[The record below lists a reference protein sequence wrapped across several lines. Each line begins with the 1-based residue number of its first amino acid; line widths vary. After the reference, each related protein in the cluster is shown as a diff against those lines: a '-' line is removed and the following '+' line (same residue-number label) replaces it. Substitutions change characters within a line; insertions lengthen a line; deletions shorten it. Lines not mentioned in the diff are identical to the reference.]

1 MVTSLNDLAM
11 FQNNNRITVS
21 NRRKSVRDHKHGTA
35 LHQVVHTFLY
45 DTFCTGID
53 TGSCFIQNQYRWVC
67 NCCPRN
73 GQKLSLPLREF
84 FTIPAQHR
92 IVSFR
97 EHLYKLICMCQFC
110 CCIDFFIRC
119 IQLAITDI
127 ITNRTGKQM
136 CVLKNDSKRMSQ
148 IILFDLGNIDSIIT
162 DLAFLDIIKTI
173 DQIGYGC
180 LTGSGRADECQF
192 LSGLRIQA
200 DIVKNCFVFIISK
213 GYILKSY
220 ITFQLCI
227 GYGAICRM
235 RMFPCPHAGSL
246 FAFYNVAIFLH

>member
-1 MVTSLNDLAM
+1 
-11 FQNNNRITVS
+11 
-21 NRRKSVRDHKHGTA
+21 
-35 LHQVVHTFLY
+35 
-45 DTFCTGID
+45 
-53 TGSCFIQNQYRWVC
+53 
-67 NCCPRN
+67 
-73 GQKLSLPLREF
+73 
-84 FTIPAQHR
+84 
-92 IVSFR
+92 
-97 EHLYKLICMCQFC
+97 MCQFC

-246 FAFYNVAIFLH
+246 FAFYNVAILIFSCIDKCYITLILFWFLIDQIENSFRTGKRHDDGIKLLCHLHERLSEAFGELQIGSHNTKCDSSDACYRKDSSENRRQYKLQVSDISDNWSHHITVFICL